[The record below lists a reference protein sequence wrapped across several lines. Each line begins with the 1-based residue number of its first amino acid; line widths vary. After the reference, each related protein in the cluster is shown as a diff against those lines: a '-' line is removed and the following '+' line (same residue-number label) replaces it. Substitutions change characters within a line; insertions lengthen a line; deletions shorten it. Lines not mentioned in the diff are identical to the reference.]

1 MVRNKVIYP
10 LSAQNT
16 RRLQFKGFTI
26 RDAPVDSSLS
36 RMVFLSLEQ

>member
-16 RRLQFKGFTI
+16 LRLQFKGFTVK
-26 RDAPVDSSLS
+26 DAPVDSSLS
-36 RMVFLSLEQ
+36 RMVFLSSEQ